1 MQRLGVP
8 SPFAEGRPHCYCHS
22 LINLRQWQVK
32 YICIGWLCLLS
43 KPSTYYVRV
52 FIQSWLFGT
61 FFLLINTAEHSF
73 SRTATADKIANANHS
88 ISLCKQCSSH
98 LAKTILPTPKCVCT
112 LITRPPRSGICNS
125 QRV

>member
-1 MQRLGVP
+1 MQRLGVL

-52 FIQSWLFGT
+52 FICNLGCSG
-61 FFLLINTAEHSF
+61 HS
-73 SRTATADKIANANHS
+73 SPSSTQQNIHS
-88 ISLCKQCSSH
+88 QG
-98 LAKTILPTPKCVCT
+98 LPLRIK
-112 LITRPPRSGICNS
+112 
-125 QRV
+125 